1 MVIKIR
7 KFMQTRYIKSDII
20 CYMKNDDKKLSYSDA
35 ILKLRTKLN
44 VSQEELAKIMNVSF
58 VSVNRWENGHFE
70 PTKLQKEKLKEM
82 FNKYNIF

>member
-1 MVIKIR
+1 MDIKIS
-7 KFMQTRYIKSDII
+7 KFIQTRYAKSDII
-20 CYMKNDDKKLSYSDA
+20 CYMKNNNKKLSYSEA

-70 PTKLQKEKLKEM
+70 PTKLQKERLKEM
-82 FNKYNIF
+82 FKINDI